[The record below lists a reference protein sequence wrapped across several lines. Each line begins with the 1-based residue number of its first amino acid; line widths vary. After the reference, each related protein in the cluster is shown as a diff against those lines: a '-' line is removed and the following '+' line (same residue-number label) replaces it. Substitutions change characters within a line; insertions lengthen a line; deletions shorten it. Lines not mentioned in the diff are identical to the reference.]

1 MSDESDLPPDDSDNV
16 LVFTR
21 RFDANA
27 DITEM
32 RNFVKAPDAKSKNR
46 WCTHAKI
53 LVDDHLR
60 QLTCRLC
67 GKVIDPFD
75 WINSVTDGETKVDWE
90 LQTLRREI
98 TDHRSGLE
106 KIKRE
111 ELNCRERVK
120 TLQFKLSDLNAEIYK
135 ANKELA
141 FLTERIGQVKALR
154 GKNS

>member
-16 LVFTR
+16 LVFTK

-27 DITEM
+27 DIKEM

-46 WCTHAKI
+46 WCTHPKI

-60 QLTCRLC
+60 TLTCRSC
-67 GKVIDPFD
+67 GAVVDPFD

-98 TDHRSGLE
+98 TDHRTGLE
-106 KIKRE
+106 KLKQE
-111 ELNCRERVK
+111 ELNCRARVR
-120 TLQFKLSDLNAEIYK
+120 TQQFKLSDLSAQIYK
-135 ANKELA
+135 AGQELA
-141 FLTERIGQVKALR
+141 FLTERLEQVKALR
-154 GKNS
+154 GSSK